1 MVRSWITGSVGSVAL
16 ARPDS
21 RNAFDRDLARKLHA
35 AIAELASDDAV
46 RCLLLSGDGPSFS
59 VGGDLHVIAS
69 QTPQQTVALNDDVLA
84 VADLLERARIP
95 SIAVL
100 HGHVLGAG
108 LEVALGCSLRVAAT
122 DARLG
127 LPEARVG
134 LIPASGGVARLAE
147 QVGTGTALRLM
158 LTGEM
163 ISGEEAREL
172 GLVQFAVESA
182 ELSKFAAALA
192 EQIAAN
198 APLAVGAILEL
209 IAEHKR
215 SRRGALLE
223 RTAER
228 LTGLLTSED
237 LREGFASFEAKRPA
251 RFNGR

>member
-1 MVRSWITGSVGSVAL
+1 MVRSWITGSVGNVAL

-21 RNAFDRDLARKLHA
+21 RNAFDRDLAEQLHR
-35 AIAELASDDAV
+35 AIAGLASDDAV

-59 VGGDLHVIAS
+59 VGGDLHVIAL
-69 QTPQQTVALNDDVLA
+69 QTPQETVALNSSVLA
-84 VADLLERARIP
+84 VADLLERMPIP

-108 LEVALGCSLRVAAT
+108 LEVALGCSLRVAAA

-134 LIPASGGVARLAE
+134 LIPASGGAGRLAE

-172 GLVQFAVESA
+172 GLVQFAVDLT
-182 ELSKFAAALA
+182 ELSNFALALA
-192 EQIAAN
+192 ERIAAN
-198 APLAVGAILEL
+198 APLAVRALVEV

-215 SRRGALLE
+215 ALRGALLE

-228 LTGLLTSED
+228 LDGLLTSED
-237 LREGFASFEAKRPA
+237 LQEGFASFKAKRPA
-251 RFNGR
+251 RFSGR